1 MAAEPVEPDPRTIR
15 RILDTL
21 VHERQRLRH
30 VGADGPELEAN
41 RLAIAYWHRA
51 LGAAEAA
58 GAGGRGASRR
68 A

>member
-1 MAAEPVEPDPRTIR
+1 VAAEPVEPDPRTIR

-30 VGADGPELEAN
+30 VGVDGPELEAN

-51 LGAAEAA
+51 LGAAEAS
-58 GAGGRGASRR
+58 GAGGRGAPQRS
-68 A
+68 